1 MFARAQVQ
9 RRVTTSLRGDWIRFR
24 VKAKGWTRLEITEGS
39 ACCKERPAWDLG
51 CKGSGTKL
59 RRKLPRLGSRLTSAA
74 DHIGGVR
81 LSGPLSPAPA
91 ALWGSRG
98 NARAHGDRH
107 RARNRGPGCQRP
119 PTPRSQPSVA
129 PGPRPAS
136 GHIGA
141 FHPPPPALPRSP
153 KWCGPAP
160 PPATNRGGSLP
171 VT

>member
-107 RARNRGPGCQRP
+107 RARNRSPGCQRP
-119 PTPRSQPSVA
+119 PTPGSQPSVA
-129 PGPRPAS
+129 PGPRPTS
-136 GHIGA
+136 GHIRRI
-141 FHPPPPALPRSP
+141 PPAASRAPPQP
-153 KWCGPAP
+153 KVVRPGPAP
-160 PPATNRGGSLP
+160 CHQ
-171 VT
+171 